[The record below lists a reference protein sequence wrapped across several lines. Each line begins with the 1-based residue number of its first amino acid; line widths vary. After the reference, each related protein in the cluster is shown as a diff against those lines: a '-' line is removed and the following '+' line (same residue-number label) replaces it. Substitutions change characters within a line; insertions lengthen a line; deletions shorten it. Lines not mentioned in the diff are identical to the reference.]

1 MVWFCEPG
9 TGKKQEWEWL
19 DSIRG
24 ILDLFDPATGWIK
37 NLLNSFA
44 KGAQSKVREG
54 IGLLLSGLGGGTGAI
69 GEGVSSVS
77 YPSDNTINNYTDAQ
91 AHSECQKY
99 YQPGRC

>member
-1 MVWFCEPG
+1 
-9 TGKKQEWEWL
+9 
-19 DSIRG
+19 
-24 ILDLFDPATGWIK
+24 
-37 NLLNSFA
+37 
-44 KGAQSKVREG
+44 
-54 IGLLLSGLGGGTGAI
+54 LLLSGLGGGTGAI